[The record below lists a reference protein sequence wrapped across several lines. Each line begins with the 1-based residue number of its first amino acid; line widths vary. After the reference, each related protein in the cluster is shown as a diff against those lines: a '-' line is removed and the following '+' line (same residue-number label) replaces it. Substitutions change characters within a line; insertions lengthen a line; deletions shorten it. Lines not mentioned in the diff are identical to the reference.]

1 MKKMLS
7 ILLAVMMIA
16 MLALTGC
23 GQENPA
29 PTPDPEPT
37 TRTFTDSLGREV
49 TLPANLSKIAISGPL
64 AQIVVFAIAPE
75 MMVGIAND
83 WAAEAK
89 GLIPDEYYNL
99 PKLGQLYGG
108 KGELNLET
116 LLQSGAEVVID
127 VGEQKGSMVDDLNA
141 LQEQTGIPFV
151 HIDCYT
157 SSMGDTYRALGTLL
171 GKETEGN
178 ALGEYCDKVYSRTN
192 EIANSVEKVNLLYC
206 LGDKGENVIAKGS
219 YHAEVIDLLSNNL
232 AVVESPSS
240 KGTGNEVDMEQ
251 ILAWNPDVILFAPG
265 SIYATVGED
274 TAWKNVT
281 AIREGRYYEVP
292 NGPYNWMGF
301 PPSVQRMLGM
311 MWLAELLYPEA
322 AGYDLQAEINEYFKL
337 FYHTDLTADAYNALV
352 ANSIGVLNAKAAA

>member
-7 ILLAVMMIA
+7 VLLAIMMIA
-16 MLALTGC
+16 TLALTGC
-23 GQENPA
+23 GQNND
-29 PTPDPEPT
+29 PTPDPAPAT
-37 TRTFTDSLGREV
+37 LTFTDSLGREV

-75 MMVGIAND
+75 MMVGIANG
-83 WAAEAK
+83 WADEAK

-99 PKLGQLYGG
+99 PLLGQLYGG

-127 VGEQKGSMVDDLNA
+127 VGEQKDGMADDLNA

-157 SSMGDTYRALGTLL
+157 GSMGDTYRTLGTLL

-178 ALGEYCDKVYSRTN
+178 TLGEYCDKIYNRTN
-192 EIANSVEKVNLLYC
+192 EIAASVKKVNLLYC

-219 YHAEVIDLLSNNL
+219 YHAEIIDLLSNNL

-240 KGTGNEVDMEQ
+240 KGTGNED
-251 ILAWNPDVILFAPG
+251 P
-265 SIYATVGED
+265 
-274 TAWKNVT
+274 
-281 AIREGRYYEVP
+281 EVE
-292 NGPYNWMGF
+292 
-301 PPSVQRMLGM
+301 S
-311 MWLAELLYPEA
+311 
-322 AGYDLQAEINEYFKL
+322 
-337 FYHTDLTADAYNALV
+337 
-352 ANSIGVLNAKAAA
+352 

>member
-7 ILLAVMMIA
+7 VLLAVMMIA

-151 HIDCYT
+151 HIDCST
-157 SSMGDTYRALGTLL
+157 GSMGATYRTLGALL
-171 GKETEGN
+171 GK
-178 ALGEYCDKVYSRTN
+178 
-192 EIANSVEKVNLLYC
+192 
-206 LGDKGENVIAKGS
+206 
-219 YHAEVIDLLSNNL
+219 
-232 AVVESPSS
+232 
-240 KGTGNEVDMEQ
+240 
-251 ILAWNPDVILFAPG
+251 
-265 SIYATVGED
+265 
-274 TAWKNVT
+274 
-281 AIREGRYYEVP
+281 
-292 NGPYNWMGF
+292 
-301 PPSVQRMLGM
+301 
-311 MWLAELLYPEA
+311 
-322 AGYDLQAEINEYFKL
+322 
-337 FYHTDLTADAYNALV
+337 
-352 ANSIGVLNAKAAA
+352 